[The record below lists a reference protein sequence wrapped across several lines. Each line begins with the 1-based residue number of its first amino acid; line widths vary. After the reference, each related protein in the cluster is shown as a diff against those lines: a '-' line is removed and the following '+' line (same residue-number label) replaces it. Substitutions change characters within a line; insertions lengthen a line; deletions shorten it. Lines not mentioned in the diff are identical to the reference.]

1 MSEHIIEDYFE
12 IKQKVQCL
20 EQENKNLQTR
30 LNQLEKMFTM
40 IENYDE
46 EFLKANKNNKNNK
59 MIEKTKLQTIY
70 HNSKRIYSVYQ
81 YSKIIVYA
89 MCFLFGNK
97 VLSNPWVLKT
107 IFAMVFHKLK

>member
-1 MSEHIIEDYFE
+1 VY
-12 IKQKVQCL
+12 KRQVQCL
-20 EQENKNLQTR
+20 ELENKNLQTR

-46 EFLKANKNNKNNK
+46 KFLKSSKNKT
-59 MIEKTKLQTIY
+59 IEKTKLQTIY
-70 HNSKRIYSVYQ
+70 HNSKKIYSVYQ

-97 VLSNPWVLKT
+97 VLSNPWILKT